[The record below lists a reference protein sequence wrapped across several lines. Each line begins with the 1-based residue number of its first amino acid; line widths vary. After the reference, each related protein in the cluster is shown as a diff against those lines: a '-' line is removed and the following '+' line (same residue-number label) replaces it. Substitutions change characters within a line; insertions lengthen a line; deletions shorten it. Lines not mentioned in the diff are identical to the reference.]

1 MPTRV
6 TFWVKR
12 SSPLVHEK
20 QTIPKKQRTNNLHGI
35 HSNIKSE
42 IVNAR
47 GEVTIK
53 TEEIDDGSTG
63 ESFLDMLGIKKH
75 FHRI

>member
-12 SSPLVHEK
+12 SSPLVHER
-20 QTIPKKQRTNNLHGI
+20 QPILKKQRTNDLHGI
-35 HSNIKSE
+35 HIKSE
-42 IVNAR
+42 IVNSG
-47 GEVTIK
+47 GEVTVK

-63 ESFLDMLGIKKH
+63 ESFLDILKTFHEKK
-75 FHRI
+75 